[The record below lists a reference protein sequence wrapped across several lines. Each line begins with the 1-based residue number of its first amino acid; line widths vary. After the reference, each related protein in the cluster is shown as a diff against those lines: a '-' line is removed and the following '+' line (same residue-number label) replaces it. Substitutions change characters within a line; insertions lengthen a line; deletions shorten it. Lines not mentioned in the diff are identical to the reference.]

1 MRRAPSHRLEQK
13 QGSDMATQQIERP
26 KSAEGR
32 RQESG
37 VLDRGEALSAE
48 EFKRAFREH
57 PAGVALVTADAGA
70 GPVALTAT
78 SVSSVS
84 AEPPLLVF
92 SISDQSSASTTI
104 NGADT
109 VIVHLLSSAQLG
121 LAKLGATSGI
131 DRFADRASWS
141 RLDTGEPYFPAART
155 WIRGRV
161 LNRLR
166 AGTSTVVIV
175 QALHAEL
182 PEPAETAAEATPLV
196 YVGRTWH
203 ALGEPSRI
211 E

>member
-1 MRRAPSHRLEQK
+1 MSTQQIDRPRSVESHRLE
-13 QGSDMATQQIERP
+13 D
-26 KSAEGR
+26 
-32 RQESG
+32 SG
-37 VLDRGEALSAE
+37 PDRAEALSAE
-48 EFKRAFREH
+48 EFRRVFREH
-57 PAGVALVTADAGA
+57 PAGVALVTAEAGD

-84 AEPPLLVF
+84 ADPPLLVF

-104 NGADT
+104 NSADT

-131 DRFADRASWS
+131 DRFADRAIWS

-155 WIRGRV
+155 WVRGRV
-161 LNRLR
+161 LHRLR

-175 QALHAEL
+175 HALDAAL
-182 PEPAETAAEATPLV
+182 PEPSETGNAATPLV
-196 YVGRTWH
+196 YVSRTWH

>member
-1 MRRAPSHRLEQK
+1 
-13 QGSDMATQQIERP
+13 MATQQIERP

>member
-1 MRRAPSHRLEQK
+1 
-13 QGSDMATQQIERP
+13 MATQQIERP
-26 KSAEGR
+26 KGAESPWR
-32 RQESG
+32 EG
-37 VLDRGEALSAE
+37 VDLDGVQALSAE

-57 PAGVALVTADAGA
+57 PAGVALVTADAGH

-92 SISDQSSASTTI
+92 SISDQSSASTTL
-104 NGADT
+104 NRADT
-109 VIVHLLSSAQLG
+109 VVVHLLSSAQLG

-131 DRFADRASWS
+131 DRFADRALWS
-141 RLDTGEPYFPAART
+141 RLDTGEPYFLAART
-155 WIRGRV
+155 RIRGRV
-161 LNRLR
+161 LHRLR
-166 AGTSTVVIV
+166 AGTSTVVV
-175 QALHAEL
+175 VHALDAHL
-182 PEPAETAAEATPLV
+182 PEPSETWADATPLV